1 MPITATCPT
10 CEHSY
15 NVPDGQRGK
24 RVRCRNCA
32 DIFVVG
38 GAKGRGR
45 DDDEGAE
52 VELADEPAP
61 RRKRGSDGG
70 GSLRDRLDRDDVKS
84 GRRKGS
90 PDRDRDDDDDDD
102 RPRRRGAGGNG
113 YILPLCLGI
122 GGVVLLLI
130 IGSVIA
136 VYYSTSRA
144 VNNHADNFFAELDD
158 QVRRAQNNPNFN
170 PGPIGPIGPVGPKQR
185 THWDE
190 PKNIDEALEDL
201 RKQGND
207 VFMRDNRGNYIA
219 DRVPPNDAR
228 RKEVCDVLWDA
239 QKADGHG
246 QEATRRAFC
255 KWAGKDQA
263 KELLQL
269 VEAGRNDAMESAAK
283 LKLPGFEVALCQR
296 LVAPH
301 VDRGQVIRHLETLG
315 QPAAEKELVKFVN
328 HPDRWVRGDVAT
340 TLKRWNTKT
349 ELVADQCVADLGNT
363 NHEVVSSALE
373 RIAERPPEATRR
385 AAVVKAVKPHLVSTN
400 HDVARHAANV
410 ALAWGTAEIAQDL
423 IAALEA
429 PGNPFDKPRLMEKLA
444 EFNTEPCR
452 QAIVRQLVA
461 GDRFRAAAL
470 IRKGGAAYEAPVLEV
485 FKSATE
491 FGQKVELIR
500 VIQEIGTMASI
511 PVLQQAALAD
521 MRIRVLADNAARAI
535 RGRG

>member
-38 GAKGRGR
+38 GGKGRGR
-45 DDDEGAE
+45 DDDEPAE
-52 VELADEPAP
+52 VELADDAGP
-61 RRKRGSDGG
+61 RRKRASDGG
-70 GSLRDRLDRDDVKS
+70 GSLRDRLDRDDIKS

-90 PDRDRDDDDDDD
+90 PDRDRDDDDDD

-113 YILPLCLGI
+113 NILALCLGI
-122 GGVVLLLI
+122 GGVVLLLL

-144 VNNHADNFFAELDD
+144 VNNHTDNLFAELDD
-158 QVRRAQNNPNFN
+158 QMRRAQNNPNFN
-170 PGPIGPIGPVGPKQR
+170 PGPIGPIGPIGPVGPIPR
-185 THWDE
+185 RHWDT
-190 PKNIDEALEDL
+190 PKNLDEALEDL
-201 RKQGND
+201 RTQGND
-207 VFMRDNRGNYIA
+207 GFMRDNRGNFIA

-263 KELLQL
+263 KEVLQL
-269 VEAGRNDAMESAAK
+269 VEAGRNDAMEAAAK
-283 LKLPGFEVALCQR
+283 LKLAGFEVELCKR
-296 LVAPH
+296 LH
-301 VDRGQVIRHLETLG
+301 NSDRNQIFKHLETIG
-315 QPAAEKELVKFVN
+315 QPTAEKELVKHVN
-328 HPDRWVRGDVAT
+328 HPDRWVRNDVANA
-340 TLKRWNTKT
+340 LKRWNTKV
-349 ELVADQCVADLGNT
+349 ELVVDQCVADLGNT
-363 NHEVVSSALE
+363 NPEVVSSALE

-385 AAVVKAVKPHLVSTN
+385 AAVVKAVKPHLLSTN

-410 ALAWGTAEIAQDL
+410 AMLWGTAEIAPDL
-423 IAALEA
+423 IAALET
-429 PGNPFDKPRLMEKLA
+429 PGNPFDKPRLMEKIA

-485 FKSATE
+485 LKSATD

-500 VIQEIGTMASI
+500 IIQEIGTMASI
-511 PVLQQAALAD
+511 PVLQQAAVAD